1 MGKYDDIIN
10 MKYTKSSKHIPMSM
24 HNRAAQFSPFAAL
37 SGYDVSIEEA
47 GRITDK
53 REILSEDAK
62 RMLDEALLEIKNGK
76 NRRVVITYFEK
87 DSQKDGGA
95 YKKISGVVKKI
106 DEFNRSVVLRG
117 GEVILIDDIYD
128 ISEDDFGDEE

>member
-37 SGYDVSIEEA
+37 SGYDISIEEA

-62 RMLDEALLEIKNGK
+62 RMLDEALSEIKNDK
-76 NRRVVITYFEK
+76 NRRVVITYFEN
-87 DSQKDGGA
+87 DSRKEGGT
-95 YKKISGVVKKI
+95 YKKISGVVNKI
-106 DEFNRSVVLRG
+106 DEFTRSVVLWG
-117 GEVILIDDIYD
+117 GKTILTDDIYD
-128 ISEDDFGDEE
+128 ISEDDFGDE

>member
-37 SGYDVSIEEA
+37 SGYDISIEEV

-62 RMLDEALLEIKNGK
+62 RMLDEALSEIKNDK
-76 NRRVVITYFEK
+76 NRRVVITYFEN
-87 DSQKDGGA
+87 DSRKEGGT
-95 YKKISGVVKKI
+95 YKKISGVVNKI
-106 DEFNRSVVLRG
+106 DEFTRSVVLWG
-117 GEVILIDDIYD
+117 GKTILTDDIYD
-128 ISEDDFGDEE
+128 ISEDDFGDE

>member
-37 SGYDVSIEEA
+37 SGYDISIEEA

-62 RMLDEALLEIKNGK
+62 RMLDEALSEIKNDQ

-87 DSQKDGGA
+87 DSQKEGGT
-95 YKKISGVVKKI
+95 YKKISGVVNKI
-106 DEFNRSVVLRG
+106 DEFTRSVVLWG
-117 GEVILIDDIYD
+117 GKTILTDDIYD
-128 ISEDDFGDEE
+128 ISEDDFGDE

>member
-1 MGKYDDIIN
+1 MGRYDDIIN

-37 SGYDVSIEEA
+37 SGYDISIEEA

-53 REILSEDAK
+53 REVLSEDAK
-62 RMLDEALLEIKNGK
+62 IRLDEALSEIKHDK

-87 DSQKDGGA
+87 DSKKEGGC

-106 DEFNRSVVLRG
+106 DEFTRSLVIMG
-117 GEVILIDDIYD
+117 GKVILIDDIYD
-128 ISEDDFGDEE
+128 ISEDDFSDEE

>member
-53 REILSEDAK
+53 REILSEDVK

-87 DSQKDGGA
+87 DSKKDGGA

-106 DEFNRSVVLRG
+106 DEFNRSVALRG